1 MTKSIITPAEVIA
14 LAFSDGGYIPAEAIA
29 EIDITMATERWVA
42 PVVGQAL
49 LEKVAEGEY
58 AELKSDY
65 IAPAVAFYT
74 RYLAQPRL
82 NAATNQMGLTTPA
95 GSSHKAAEKAA
106 REELRRSLKARAQTA
121 LKRLSE
127 YLDANTQLFAEYNP
141 AKNILKRCSFD
152 GGFVQVR

>member
-1 MTKSIITPAEVIA
+1 M
-14 LAFSDGGYIPAEAIA
+14 AFSDGGYIPAEAIA
-29 EIDITMATERWVA
+29 EIDITMATERWVV

-74 RYLAQPRL
+74 RYLAQP
-82 NAATNQMGLTTPA
+82 
-95 GSSHKAAEKAA
+95 A

>member
-1 MTKSIITPAEVIA
+1 M
-14 LAFSDGGYIPAEAIA
+14 AFSDGGYIPAEAIA

-74 RYLAQPRL
+74 RYLVQPRL
-82 NAATNQMGLTTPA
+82 NAATNQMGLTTDR
-95 GSSHKAAEKAA
+95 KAH
-106 REELRRSLKARAQTA
+106 
-121 LKRLSE
+121 
-127 YLDANTQLFAEYNP
+127 
-141 AKNILKRCSFD
+141 
-152 GGFVQVR
+152 V